1 MNKQS
6 LIQDKYI
13 KIATEFFKT
22 QMKGYLDLAP
32 RFGKIRTTFG
42 ILNNLFAY
50 DCTIL
55 IAYPLNSIKDEWIN
69 EGIKWGYTNP
79 NITYVNFSSL
89 KNYKDKIFD
98 FFIIDEFHSASDNER
113 DICHQIMTNSD
124 NMYTLLLSG
133 TVSKE
138 TASLWELPLIAKY
151 TTSEGINDGIL
162 SNYQITIHLVDL
174 DDRIKTANKKGK
186 LITEKQKY
194 ANYSFVIDKMKKNGQ
209 NFKHLALSRNR
220 LALSSIAKKTY
231 LIHLL
236 KQQVPKRTLVFTGL
250 ADIADSLGIPSYHS
264 KSKNDQNYKDFQE
277 NKVNQLALA
286 AMGKMGVTFTNL
298 DSVVLYNFSYN
309 FEETKQ
315 ILDRAI
321 KLDYK
326 SKIADLHIIAIN
338 EKPELKKLEETIKMF
353 DKSKIKYI

>member
-22 QMKGYLDLAP
+22 QMRGYLDLAP

-50 DCTIL
+50 DCTVL
-55 IAYPLNSIKDEWIN
+55 IAYPLNSIQDEWIK
-69 EGIKWGYTNP
+69 EAEKWDYTNP

-98 FFIIDEFHSASDNER
+98 IIIIDEFHSASDNER
-113 DICHQIMTNSD
+113 DICHQIMTNDD

-133 TVSKE
+133 TVLKE
-138 TASLWELPLIAKY
+138 TAALWGLPLIAKY
-151 TTSEGINDGIL
+151 TTEQGIQDGIL
-162 SNYQITIHLVDL
+162 SNYEITIHLVDL
-174 DDRIKTANKKGK
+174 DDRIKTPNSKGK
-186 LITEKQKY
+186 MLTEKKRY
-194 ANYSFVIDKMKKNGQ
+194 DNYSFVINKMKKNGQ

-220 LALSSIAKKTY
+220 LALSSISKKNY

-236 KQQVPKRTLVFTGL
+236 RNLVSKRTLVFTGL
-250 ADIADSLGIPSYHS
+250 SEIADSIGIPSYHS

-277 NKVNQLALA
+277 KKINQLALA

-298 DSVVLYNFSYN
+298 DSVILYNFSYN
-309 FEETKQ
+309 SEETKQ

-321 KLDYK
+321 KLDYN